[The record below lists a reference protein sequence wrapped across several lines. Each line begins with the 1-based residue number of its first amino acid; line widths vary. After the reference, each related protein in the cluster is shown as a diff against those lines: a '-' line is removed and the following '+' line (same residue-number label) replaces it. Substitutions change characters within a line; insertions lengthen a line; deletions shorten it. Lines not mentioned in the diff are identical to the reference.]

1 MAYII
6 LKILLELTRPL
17 VIIILLV
24 GFSFFALNT
33 QRIRIVKKL
42 LGITLGFLLFSSI
55 QVVNR
60 GLLSGLE
67 GFAPIL
73 KASDTPTAD
82 AIVVLGGTLTQA
94 VAPRAYSAETGGDRL
109 TEAAKLFHHHKAP
122 FILVSGGVPYLGFQG
137 DIRSEALDM
146 KNYLEQLQ
154 VPKENIIEES
164 RSRNT
169 KENVFYSDLILK
181 SQQAKR
187 IILVTSAFHM
197 KRSMKL
203 FSRTG
208 LTIIPYPTDARINT
222 KPVYSDFIPSVD
234 ALLNF
239 SLAVKEHLGL
249 LAFYFFQ

>member
-1 MAYII
+1 MVYII
-6 LKILLELTRPL
+6 LKILLEFTRPL
-17 VIIILLV
+17 LIIILLV

-33 QRIRIVKKL
+33 HRIRFVKKL

-55 QVVNR
+55 GIANR
-60 GLLSGLE
+60 GLLSRLE
-67 GFAPIL
+67 GFAPLL

-82 AIVVLGGTLTQA
+82 FIVVLGGTLTKE
-94 VAPRAYSAETGGDRL
+94 VAPRPYSAETGGDRL

-122 FILVSGGVPYLGFQG
+122 FILVSGGVPYRGFHG
-137 DIRSEALDM
+137 DFRSEALDM
-146 KNYLEQLQ
+146 KHYLEELK

-164 RSRNT
+164 SSRNT

-181 SQQAKR
+181 SRNATR

-208 LTIIPYPTDARINT
+208 LTIIPYPTDIRINT
-222 KPVYSDFIPSVD
+222 TSVSSDFIPSVD
-234 ALLNF
+234 ALFNF

-249 LAFYFFQ
+249 LAFYFFK